1 MSPNGP
7 LRRIAVL
14 PGDGIGPDVTAEAV
28 ACLELVASEFF
39 HPFRFETHP
48 VGGAALE
55 ACGEPLPAATLA
67 ACRAADAVFLGA
79 VGAPAYDRHPRD
91 LKPETGLLRL
101 RAGLG
106 LYANLRPVAVSEALL
121 PASPLKAEVVRGADL
136 LIVRELAGGLYYGE
150 PRGLTA
156 ERGLNT
162 MAYTKPEVER
172 IARVAFEA
180 ARGRRRKL
188 TSVDKA
194 NVLESSQLW
203 RAVVTEVAKDYPDV
217 ALEHAYVDS
226 TAMALVTRP
235 AGFDVV
241 LTENLFGDILS
252 DEAAVLPGSLGLLPS
267 ASLGEGPGLFEPVH
281 GSAPDLAGKGVA
293 NPGGA
298 IASAALLLRH
308 AFGLDAEARLLE
320 EALASVLAEGIGT
333 PDLALPRTVGT
344 AEFGARVRRR
354 FSELAWSGAGRG
366 LAADLA

>member
-7 LRRIAVL
+7 LRTIVVL
-14 PGDGIGPDVTAEAV
+14 PGDGIGPEVTAEAV

-39 HPFRFETHP
+39 HALRVETRLI
-48 VGGAALE
+48 GGAALD
-55 ACGEPLPAATLA
+55 ACGDPLPAATLE
-67 ACRAADAVFLGA
+67 ACRAADAVLLGA
-79 VGAPAYDRHPRD
+79 VGTPAHDHQPRH

-106 LYANLRPVAVSEALL
+106 LYANLRPVSVPEALL

-150 PRGLTA
+150 PRELTPG
-156 ERGLNT
+156 RGLNT
-162 MAYTKPEVER
+162 MAYARPEVER

-180 ARGRRRKL
+180 ARGRRRKV

-203 RAVVTEVAKDYPDV
+203 RAVVTEVARDYPDV
-217 ALEHAYVDS
+217 ALEHQYVDS
-226 TAMALVTRP
+226 MAMALVTRP
-235 AGFDVV
+235 TAFDVV

-267 ASLGEGPGLFEPVH
+267 ASLGSGPGLFEPVH

-293 NPGGA
+293 DPGGA

-308 AFGLDAEARLLE
+308 AFGLETEARLVE

-333 PDLALPRTVGT
+333 PDLALPHTVDT
-344 AEFGARVRRR
+344 AEFGALVRRR